1 MTRKYPVPD
10 HLQPETAAWYTTVC
24 GEYQLEDHHRRLLRL
39 AAEAWDRCQQARQAL
54 ADNGMVYDDR
64 FGTPKARPEVAIER
78 DSRIAFSRMIRELGL
93 DLAEPETPKPPTI
106 QSRA

>member
-1 MTRKYPVPD
+1 MTPKTKAPK
-10 HLQPETAAWYTTVC
+10 HLRPETAAWYVTVC

-54 ADNGMVYDDR
+54 ADNGMVYTDR
-64 FGTPKARPEVAIER
+64 FEAPRARPEVSIER

-93 DLAEPETPKPPTI
+93 DLAEPEIKPPTI
-106 QSRA
+106 QPRTR